1 MDVDLFYCMDCESF
15 FSPFAPVHFN
25 GPTLN
30 HHRKVFD
37 RNIGFT
43 QTWFS
48 AISSFLDSSPYVVDI
63 GCGIGS
69 LLFGLREQGIRGVGY
84 DLDREA
90 TEFGFKEYHLDLRG
104 EAWTSESNP
113 YTRVDLIT
121 CIMVLEHIPWPRP
134 LLYEIIKGAQ
144 KHNCP
149 AYISVPWFNKD
160 SWKHLHLPVDEKSP
174 FYDPW
179 IHVTHFSDKGF
190 ELACRGLGI
199 TKLKKITSIPWAGYF
214 ISP

>member
-1 MDVDLFYCMDCESF
+1 MDLRFPGECVVCKSPNVALTRRIPTSRKMDVDLFYCMDCESF

-90 TEFGFKEYHLDLRG
+90 TEFVFKEYHLDLR
-104 EAWTSESNP
+104 
-113 YTRVDLIT
+113 
-121 CIMVLEHIPWPRP
+121 
-134 LLYEIIKGAQ
+134 
-144 KHNCP
+144 
-149 AYISVPWFNKD
+149 
-160 SWKHLHLPVDEKSP
+160 
-174 FYDPW
+174 
-179 IHVTHFSDKGF
+179 
-190 ELACRGLGI
+190 
-199 TKLKKITSIPWAGYF
+199 
-214 ISP
+214 